1 MSQRQEDRAAPSVS
15 VEHDGPVTII
25 TLERAA
31 RRNAVDRDM
40 AAALRDALLAF
51 ERDDKASVAV
61 LCGKGSTFCAGADLS
76 AFDDPQRRNVV
87 TPDGSG
93 DGPMGLTRRH
103 LDKPV
108 IAAVTGHAVAGG
120 LELTLWCDLRVAD
133 VSATF
138 GVFCRRFGVPLIDGG
153 TVRLPRLIGMSRALD
168 MILTG
173 RAVGAQ
179 EAFEIGLVNRLVP
192 EGMVLQGA
200 VALAHQLA
208 ELPQGALRA
217 DRRAA
222 YAQWDLPLEEALRQ
236 EGAAGHDVVF
246 SEGLEGARAFLSG
259 AGRHGA
265 PRD

>member
-76 AFDDPQRRNVV
+76 A
-87 TPDGSG
+87 
-93 DGPMGLTRRH
+93 
-103 LDKPV
+103 
-108 IAAVTGHAVAGG
+108 
-120 LELTLWCDLRVAD
+120 
-133 VSATF
+133 
-138 GVFCRRFGVPLIDGG
+138 
-153 TVRLPRLIGMSRALD
+153 
-168 MILTG
+168 
-173 RAVGAQ
+173 
-179 EAFEIGLVNRLVP
+179 
-192 EGMVLQGA
+192 
-200 VALAHQLA
+200 
-208 ELPQGALRA
+208 
-217 DRRAA
+217 

-265 PRD
+265 PRE